1 MRKNNSTNTN
11 KTIEILT
18 KENIR
23 LYTEN
28 TQLKLELSKY
38 EAEQNIKN
46 NHTKSS
52 TTKKKKVTNTKKKNN
67 DNNKKTNNKK
77 STLSEFQQNREKAK
91 TIVADSRK
99 NNVDIT
105 EIAKLIN
112 KSEPTVR
119 KYLQELKAEGRL

>member
-1 MRKNNSTNTN
+1 MRNNNTTTN

-18 KENIR
+18 KENVR

-28 TQLKLELSKY
+28 TQLKLELAKF
-38 EAEQNIKN
+38 ETEQNIKN

-52 TTKKKKVTNTKKKNN
+52 TSKKKNTTNTKKKNAN
-67 DNNKKTNNKK
+67 SNNRKNNKK
-77 STLSEFQQNREKAK
+77 STLSEFQQNRENAK
-91 TIVADSRK
+91 SIVAENRK
-99 NNVDIT
+99 NNVDIV

-119 KYLQELKAEGRL
+119 KYLQELKSEGRI

>member
-1 MRKNNSTNTN
+1 MRNNNTTTN

-18 KENIR
+18 KENVR

-28 TQLKLELSKY
+28 TQLKLELAKF
-38 EAEQNIKN
+38 ETEQNIKN

-52 TTKKKKVTNTKKKNN
+52 TSKKKNITNTKKKNAN
-67 DNNKKTNNKK
+67 SNNRKNNKK
-77 STLSEFQQNREKAK
+77 STLSEFQQNRENAKA
-91 TIVADSRK
+91 IVAENRK
-99 NNVDIT
+99 NNVNIT

-119 KYLQELKAEGRL
+119 KYLQELKSEGRI